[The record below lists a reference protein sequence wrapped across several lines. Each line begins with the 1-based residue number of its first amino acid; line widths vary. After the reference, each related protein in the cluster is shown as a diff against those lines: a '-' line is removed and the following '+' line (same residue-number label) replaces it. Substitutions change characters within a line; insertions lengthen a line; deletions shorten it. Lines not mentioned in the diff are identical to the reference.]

1 MQLFNSVFNS
11 VLWWQICYNIYL
23 LFRILTE
30 KKSESEKTAS
40 SESKETSQPASQDQ
54 TSDTGSPGGVFTSP
68 GMQSIMQQMTQNPQ
82 LVQEMFNAPYMQS
95 MMEALAANPEVASQV
110 IDFLLSLYNLGA
122 RCVYLF
128 NPFLGFGIQGM
139 G

>member
-1 MQLFNSVFNS
+1 MSKQSFTSIFKVFFCGGRF
-11 VLWWQICYNIYL
+11 VAIFIYC
-23 LFRILTE
+23 FKILTE

-54 TSDTGSPGGVFTSP
+54 TSDTGSPAGVFTSP

-110 IDFLLSLYNLGA
+110 IDFLLSLCNLGV
-122 RCVYLF
+122 RCAY
-128 NPFLGFGIQGM
+128 
-139 G
+139 